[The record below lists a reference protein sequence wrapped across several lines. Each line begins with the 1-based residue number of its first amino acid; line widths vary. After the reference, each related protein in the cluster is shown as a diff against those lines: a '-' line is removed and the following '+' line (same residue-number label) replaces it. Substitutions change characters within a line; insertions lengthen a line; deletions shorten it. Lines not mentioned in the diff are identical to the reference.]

1 MRTYHNVSLSF
12 LGWIMS
18 YTCFVVSWN
27 AAEKGPWEPP
37 SIPNPDYFGKW
48 QPRWI
53 ENPDYKGEWQQPM
66 IPNPK
71 FIEEDAEAYIRC
83 LECSYVGFDL
93 WQQVRYA
100 HSTHI
105 HPCINIPMYR
115 CSYTYIHTYTSD
127 CWYYIRWHHDL
138 WFIWRC
144 IGILESVQ

>member
-1 MRTYHNVSLSF
+1 
-12 LGWIMS
+12 MS

-115 CSYTYIHTYTSD
+115 CSYTYIHTYIHIRQTAGTIFDDIMISD
-127 CWYYIRWHHDL
+127 SFDDVLASWKVY
-138 WFIWRC
+138 
-144 IGILESVQ
+144 SK